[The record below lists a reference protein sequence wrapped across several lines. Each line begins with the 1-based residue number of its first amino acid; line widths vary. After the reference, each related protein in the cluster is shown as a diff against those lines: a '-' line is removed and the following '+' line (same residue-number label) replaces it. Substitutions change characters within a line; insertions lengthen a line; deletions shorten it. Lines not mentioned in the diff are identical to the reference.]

1 MADSLEA
8 AIFPNVKRRHF
19 GAVTVGRVEK
29 TAGPL
34 YREERW
40 IGTCFLD
47 RDQLPLTG
55 LIYTEYRNSLSA
67 RVALTRR
74 AASDISE
81 IASHYS
87 CPVALRRLPQLL
99 GSPPDL
105 AVSCFIKPPNSC
117 EDVGTNSAPVA
128 VSRFGGRI
136 FPHHITVL
144 W

>member
-1 MADSLEA
+1 MAHGLEA

-40 IGTCFLD
+40 IGTCLLD

-67 RVALTRR
+67 PHNRSAVTCSCSGL
-74 AASDISE
+74 SDA
-81 IASHYS
+81 IACDAFNRDGY
-87 CPVALRRLPQLL
+87 
-99 GSPPDL
+99 G
-105 AVSCFIKPPNSC
+105 
-117 EDVGTNSAPVA
+117 
-128 VSRFGGRI
+128 
-136 FPHHITVL
+136 
-144 W
+144 

>member
-1 MADSLEA
+1 MADGLEA

-19 GAVTVGRVEK
+19 SAVTVDRVEK

-34 YREERW
+34 YGEERW
-40 IGTCFLD
+40 IQTCFLD

-87 CPVALRRLPQLL
+87 CPV
-99 GSPPDL
+99 GEPDL
-105 AVSCFIKPPNSC
+105 RPTYVRAIWMPIQGNSFSIRGGSVCLNSLGRFAKWISASIMLPPS
-117 EDVGTNSAPVA
+117 SA
-128 VSRFGGRI
+128 S
-136 FPHHITVL
+136 TC
-144 W
+144 